1 MGQSTRVFYQFANNT
16 DMFKSRLDNFW
27 KSHDIIYTTR
37 YFEAQICGIGS
48 VKFIGVANCGALG
61 QCAPST

>member
-27 KSHDIIYTTR
+27 KSHDIIYTTILYILATLKLR
-37 YFEAQICGIGS
+37 YVELE
-48 VKFIGVANCGALG
+48 V
-61 QCAPST
+61 